1 MDPQG
6 EIFQDALTL
15 AKTIL
20 KNNYR
25 ITYDNTIY
33 PYFFDDALGAPGFA
47 TQVKNWTRTGVAGV
61 TALSASDA
69 RKLMG
74 ACFNIQILDREPAA
88 FVHARTY
95 VRRLVYDTIDFLD
108 DKTMN
113 LSSGATAIAT
123 SPVTYGKG
131 ATAYT
136 DGTLTTL
143 APGTTEAMLYLI
155 GWSRTTGGW
164 SSPERP

>member
-1 MDPQG
+1 
-6 EIFQDALTL
+6 
-15 AKTIL
+15 
-20 KNNYR
+20 
-25 ITYDNTIY
+25 
-33 PYFFDDALGAPGFA
+33 
-47 TQVKNWTRTGVAGV
+47 
-61 TALSASDA
+61 
-69 RKLMG
+69 MG

-108 DKTMN
+108 DKTIN
-113 LSSGATAIAT
+113 LSVGATALAT
-123 SPVTYGKG
+123 MSAVYGKG
-131 ATAYT
+131 TSAYT

>member
-1 MDPQG
+1 
-6 EIFQDALTL
+6 
-15 AKTIL
+15 
-20 KNNYR
+20 
-25 ITYDNTIY
+25 
-33 PYFFDDALGAPGFA
+33 
-47 TQVKNWTRTGVAGV
+47 
-61 TALSASDA
+61 
-69 RKLMG
+69 MG

-108 DKTMN
+108 DKTIN
-113 LSSGATAIAT
+113 LSVGATALAT
-123 SPVTYGKG
+123 TPGTYGKG
-131 ATAYT
+131 AAAYT

-143 APGTTEAMLYLI
+143 SPGTTEAMLYLI